1 MVTTIILAGAILM
14 MLGIVLPC
22 LIWFIRNL
30 MRIVRKKNA
39 FWLSRVL
46 KFVWLFGLILIM
58 IGLALLI
65 SELVKGNP
73 SG

>member
-30 MRIVRKKNA
+30 MRIVRKENA
-39 FWLSRVL
+39 F
-46 KFVWLFGLILIM
+46 
-58 IGLALLI
+58 
-65 SELVKGNP
+65 
-73 SG
+73 